1 VSGEA
6 GGASARGWAQVE
18 RRRDPRSRPPK
29 STDDR
34 PKATRG
40 DATHSEWASA
50 AERECERQQSEAG
63 RSGAAALGP
72 SRSELMLIAVSRTT
86 AGLCSRS
93 SLLAPHSRLT
103 RSLAHSLCVAGR
115 VVCGWPRRRR
125 RGRARRGQPLAA
137 WAATVPQRRI
147 WRRRRQARRS
157 TSTSALLC
165 LDRSSSYPSPHS
177 HHPPLLA
184 AAAPGC
190 RCERIAASSDSV
202 LRPRFTRRL
211 RPDADSRPDSSPS
224 LAMARTKQT
233 ARKSV
238 RLDTLLDHR

>member
-1 VSGEA
+1 MSGEA
-6 GGASARGWAQVE
+6 GGGSARGWAKVE
-18 RRRDPRSRPPK
+18 RRRGPRSRPPK

-34 PKATRG
+34 LKATRG

-50 AERECERQQSEAG
+50 AERECKRQQSEAG

-86 AGLCSRS
+86 ADLCSRS
-93 SLLAPHSRLT
+93 SLLAQHSRLT

-165 LDRSSSYPSPHS
+165 LDRSSSYPSPHRITLPSTLLPCASLSLRS
-177 HHPPLLA
+177 HRRFVRWRVA
-184 AAAPGC
+184 AALHKTTST
-190 RCERIAASSDSV
+190 RC
-202 LRPRFTRRL
+202 
-211 RPDADSRPDSSPS
+211 
-224 LAMARTKQT
+224 
-233 ARKSV
+233 
-238 RLDTLLDHR
+238 